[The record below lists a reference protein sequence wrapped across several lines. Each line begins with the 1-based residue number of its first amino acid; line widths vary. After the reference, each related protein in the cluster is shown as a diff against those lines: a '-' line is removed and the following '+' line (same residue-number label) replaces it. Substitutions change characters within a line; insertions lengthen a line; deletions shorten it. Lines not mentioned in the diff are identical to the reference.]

1 MRRALGI
8 VVPAA
13 GAAVALAITVLVLVL
28 VPAHRRPA
36 PRSTAGEPSTGQA
49 VAGEQL
55 YGKARGGTLTV
66 RSAASFENLD
76 PGEAYAFAND
86 YAVDDATQRPLFSY
100 LPNDPSQ
107 VVADLASEVPTTANG
122 GISDDGKTVT
132 VHLRRGV
139 HFSPPVNREVTA
151 SDVAYA
157 IQRGANPNVA
167 NPYFATY
174 FGWRADAPL
183 EGAQTPGYAG
193 GPIPGIQIPDP
204 YTIVFHTIKPSG
216 AFLVQALSLPL
227 SAPVPQSFAAPLDAH
242 RPTAYGRQY
251 LVATGPYMIASNASG
266 MIAGI
271 GYQPQ
276 RQTVG
281 AIGHLTLVRNPTGRP
296 AATIGRRT
304 WTGSTSRSGAT
315 RP

>member
-1 MRRALGI
+1 MSILPQLEQDLLQAAQERLPEAADDLPGRHPLRRALGI

-139 HFSPPVNREVTA
+139 H
-151 SDVAYA
+151 
-157 IQRGANPNVA
+157 
-167 NPYFATY
+167 
-174 FGWRADAPL
+174 
-183 EGAQTPGYAG
+183 
-193 GPIPGIQIPDP
+193 
-204 YTIVFHTIKPSG
+204 
-216 AFLVQALSLPL
+216 
-227 SAPVPQSFAAPLDAH
+227 SAPPS
-242 RPTAYGRQY
+242 TARS
-251 LVATGPYMIASNASG
+251 P
-266 MIAGI
+266 
-271 GYQPQ
+271 
-276 RQTVG
+276 
-281 AIGHLTLVRNPTGRP
+281 
-296 AATIGRRT
+296 RRT
-304 WTGSTSRSGAT
+304 WRTRSSAAPTRTSPTRTSRPILDGAPTLRSRALRLQATPAARSRESRSPT
-315 RP
+315 RTRSCSTRSSRPARSSCRR